1 MPAVRRALSN
11 VRREQGMKT
20 VHALALA
27 CCAVLAAPAAAT
39 ITIYSSP
46 GAVNPD
52 ENVLFGNADQTG
64 TTIIGTTNQT
74 STQVNFLGD
83 EELQTTA
90 AGQANLTATD
100 GGFTTLSWSLAD
112 AALGFAEA
120 EFNVLLGQN
129 GTATSITVA
138 FEDQFGNLFS
148 DTFDLGNGQNFI
160 GARATD
166 GQLITRASFTT
177 NGTVEDARQFR
188 LGGFADVGVIPEPA
202 TWAMLVLGFGA
213 VGSTLRRR
221 RHGFASSLN

>member
-1 MPAVRRALSN
+1 MPAARCALSN

-20 VHALALA
+20 VHASALA

-74 STQVNFLGD
+74 STLVNFLGD

-100 GGFTTLSWSLAD
+100 GGFTTLSWSLDD
-112 AALGFAEA
+112 ASQGFLEA
-120 EFNVLLGQN
+120 EFNVLVGQ
-129 GTATSITVA
+129 GSATSITVS

-148 DTFDLGNGQNFI
+148 DTFELGNGQNFI

-177 NGTVEDARQFR
+177 DGTIEDARQFR

-213 VGSTLRRR
+213 VGNTLRRR
-221 RHGFASSLN
+221 RQAFATSLN